1 LLYWI
6 KILKI
11 KIKNKLKDLR
21 KFSMSR
27 IGKKSIEIPESVSIK
42 IENESISIQG
52 KYGILT
58 KSFLNYVT
66 ISLLNNE
73 LIVSRKDDTKL
84 CKAYHGLSRS
94 LLQNMVIGVD
104 EKFSK
109 TLIAE
114 GVGYK
119 FQLDQNKIVLNMGYT
134 NPVKMEIPTDLTIK
148 LESPTKISI
157 QGIDKEKVGFLAAK
171 IRMVRP
177 PEPYKGKGI
186 RYEGEKIIRKAGK
199 TGK

>member
-1 LLYWI
+1 
-6 KILKI
+6 
-11 KIKNKLKDLR
+11 
-21 KFSMSR
+21 MSR

-42 IENESISIQG
+42 IQNETVSIEG
-52 KYGILT
+52 KHGSLS
-58 KSFLNYVT
+58 KSFLNYITV
-66 ISLLNNE
+66 SFLNNE
-73 LIVSRKDDTKL
+73 LVVTRKDDSKI
-84 CKAYHGLSRS
+84 CKAYHGLTRS
-94 LLQNMVIGVD
+94 LLQNMVSGVSQ
-104 EKFSK
+104 KFSK

-119 FQLDQNKIVLNMGYT
+119 FQMDNKKIVLNMGYT
-134 NPVKMEIPTDLTIK
+134 HPVVMDIPEDLAIK
-148 LESPTKISI
+148 LESPTKITI

-171 IRMVRP
+171 IRMIRP